1 MHEPIAPQYPFEW
14 LGCFSFRSAL
24 ASMPDVLARSPRTTG
39 RLPPEYA
46 LFIPMP
52 KRMRR
57 MSSSRGVNGART
69 RVAVSRRLDWMAAS
83 MGKIAFFSSMKSPV
97 GTPVADLLIE
107 GGVPVIFYS
116 GSARSHPESVI
127 PPLLASS
134 CR

>member
-1 MHEPIAPQYPFEW
+1 MLQLSQR
-14 LGCFSFRSAL
+14 LGVV
-24 ASMPDVLARSPRTTG
+24 PDVLARSPRTTG

-69 RVAVSRRLDWMAAS
+69 RVAVSRRFDWMAAS

>member
-24 ASMPDVLARSPRTTG
+24 ASCRMCRAVTDNYWPTSSRVCS
-39 RLPPEYA
+39 

-97 GTPVADLLIE
+97 GTPVADHLIE